1 MDTLDTVVRDESDR
15 QIIAQACLAPSRN
28 GHLTVEHGK
37 GLVLMAVL
45 YHGARTFECAPQWIV
60 EYAKERDWSVER
72 QAERVRADLV
82 KLLRRNKYRV
92 NR

>member
-1 MDTLDTVVRDESDR
+1 
-15 QIIAQACLAPSRN
+15 
-28 GHLTVEHGK
+28 
-37 GLVLMAVL
+37 MAVL